1 MRSEYFRE
9 ALMVM
14 ISLAASAWAEQPLT
28 SAQAARRTPIV
39 EAFQKARDAV
49 VNIAA
54 TQVVERAVRF
64 SPFDELFDLPW
75 SGGRKERYTRT
86 SLGSGFVIHPDGYVV
101 TNAHVVADAASEKV
115 VFADKSEYEA
125 KPIAVDE
132 QHDLAILKIESNKRF
147 PAITLGRSHDLMIG
161 ETVIAIGNPLGY
173 QHTVTAGIISAT
185 DRKLQVKEDVVYEGL
200 IQTDTSINPGN
211 SGGPLLNILG
221 ELIGINTAIRGD
233 AQNIGFAIPVDT
245 LRKSLPEILSVEH
258 HRRLQVGLR
267 LSWQRPGLVAEA
279 TGPAAAAGL
288 EAGDELLTVD
298 GQPIKQEADF
308 YIHLLRIDPKHT
320 LQLEY
325 KRKGTRLS
333 ARIQPKMIPIPDGKE
348 LLGRKFGLTIRL
360 LTDDEARQLDISG
373 GLYITSVEKGSPA
386 DRAGVQR
393 GMVVIQ
399 IDKYFPSDLEKVG
412 AILEPVK
419 RGDQVLFRFYAV
431 QRQRIDVLG
440 GYLVSR

>member
-1 MRSEYFRE
+1 
-9 ALMVM
+9 
-14 ISLAASAWAEQPLT
+14 
-28 SAQAARRTPIV
+28 
-39 EAFQKARDAV
+39 
-49 VNIAA
+49 
-54 TQVVERAVRF
+54 
-64 SPFDELFDLPW
+64 
-75 SGGRKERYTRT
+75 
-86 SLGSGFVIHPDGYVV
+86 
-101 TNAHVVADAASEKV
+101 
-115 VFADKSEYEA
+115 
-125 KPIAVDE
+125 
-132 QHDLAILKIESNKRF
+132 
-147 PAITLGRSHDLMIG
+147 
-161 ETVIAIGNPLGY
+161 
-173 QHTVTAGIISAT
+173 
-185 DRKLQVKEDVVYEGL
+185 
-200 IQTDTSINPGN
+200 
-211 SGGPLLNILG
+211 LL
-221 ELIGINTAIRGD
+221 
-233 AQNIGFAIPVDT
+233 
-245 LRKSLPEILSVEH
+245 S
-258 HRRLQVGLR
+258 
-267 LSWQRPGLVAEA
+267 
-279 TGPAAAAGL
+279 
-288 EAGDELLTVD
+288 VD

-308 YIHLLRIDPKHT
+308 YIHLLKIDPKHT

-325 KRKGTRLS
+325 QRKGTRLS